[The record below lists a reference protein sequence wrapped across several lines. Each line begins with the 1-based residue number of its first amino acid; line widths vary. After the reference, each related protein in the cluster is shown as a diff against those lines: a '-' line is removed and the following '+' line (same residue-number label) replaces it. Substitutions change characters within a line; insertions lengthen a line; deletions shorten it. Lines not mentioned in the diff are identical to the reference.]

1 MGRETQIS
9 YGKSTRLAG
18 TPREEGHR
26 QEVPRSDYFGSRKIT
41 ALNHDMETWETVKNQ
56 CVAITKSGAQ
66 YKAHPAE
73 GESLC
78 TFHKE

>member
-1 MGRETQIS
+1 MAREIQIS
-9 YGKSTRLAG
+9 YGQNTRLYG
-18 TPREEGHR
+18 TPSEEGHR
-26 QEVPRSDYFGSRKIT
+26 QEIPRSDYYGSRKVR

-56 CVAITKSGAQ
+56 CVATTKSGAQ
-66 YKAHPAE
+66 CKARPAE